1 MPNFHRVRTW
11 IDSSGTF
18 KVEAEFLGCVEG
30 KIHLHKTNGVKIA
43 VAADKLSVE
52 DLEYVERVTGTSLEQ
67 YKEQVM
73 KQQAKSKIKE
83 QIRCYCDSFSTNET
97 KYASS
102 ATAAINDIAPP
113 KPTRPQTTTQ
123 VSNNGA
129 HCMTG
134 LTFSLNVE
142 STLVIVNVT
151 LSILNV
157 NKWMK
162 IFWKTFHHPC

>member
-1 MPNFHRVRTW
+1 M
-11 IDSSGTF
+11 
-18 KVEAEFLGCVEG
+18 
-30 KIHLHKTNGVKIA
+30 
-43 VAADKLSVE
+43 E

-73 KQQAKSKIKE
+73 KQQAKRAKSKSK
-83 QIRCYCDSFSTNET
+83 SGATATPSSTNET

-102 ATAAINDIAPP
+102 ATAAIMTLLHLN
-113 KPTRPQTTTQ
+113 PQDHKQ
-123 VSNNGA
+123 QHKYPIMVP

-151 LSILNV
+151 LSILSV

>member
-1 MPNFHRVRTW
+1 MIVLVR
-11 IDSSGTF
+11 S

-73 KQQAKSKIKE
+73 KQQAKE
-83 QIRCYCDSFSTNET
+83 QNQRANQVLLRLLPSTNET

-113 KPTRPQTTTQ
+113 KPQDHKQQHKYPIM
-123 VSNNGA
+123 VL

-134 LTFSLNVE
+134 LTF
-142 STLVIVNVT
+142 
-151 LSILNV
+151 
-157 NKWMK
+157 
-162 IFWKTFHHPC
+162 P

>member
-1 MPNFHRVRTW
+1 M
-11 IDSSGTF
+11 
-18 KVEAEFLGCVEG
+18 
-30 KIHLHKTNGVKIA
+30 
-43 VAADKLSVE
+43 E

-73 KQQAKSKIKE
+73 KQQAKRAKSKSK
-83 QIRCYCDSFSTNET
+83 SGATATPSSTNET

-129 HCMTG
+129 PLYDWFDFFLECGVDIGNCQRYT
-134 LTFSLNVE
+134 LNFEREQMDENIFGRHFTILVE
-142 STLVIVNVT
+142 NFRVKRRRHYTSHE
-151 LSILNV
+151 
-157 NKWMK
+157 
-162 IFWKTFHHPC
+162 IFGCKV